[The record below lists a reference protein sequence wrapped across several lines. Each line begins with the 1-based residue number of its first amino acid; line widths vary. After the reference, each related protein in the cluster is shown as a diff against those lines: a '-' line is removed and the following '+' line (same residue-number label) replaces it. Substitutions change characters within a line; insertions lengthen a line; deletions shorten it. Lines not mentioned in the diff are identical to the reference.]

1 MKYEL
6 PKRKD
11 IRVVI
16 LTSDNIRH
24 CWVANIISEHLNTVL
39 IVTENKPKIY
49 SDMMEKSQIINRHF
63 RTNSLYEELYFGNT
77 RTFPNVP
84 VLSMPRGSIN
94 KEDVVAYVKK
104 QNPDLILLYGTSVL
118 KEMWFETFKR
128 DVVNMHLGLSP
139 YYRGS
144 NTNFWP
150 MYYREPEY
158 VGVTIH
164 IATPDVDAGEII
176 CQIRPSIKVSDTL
189 YDINMD
195 TIKQGAYAFLHGSI
209 AYHDGR
215 KSISQRALYNG
226 DERICKKRD
235 LTENAVLKVF
245 ENFNSG
251 MLLEYINDYDKLTEK
266 VKIISLTK

>member
-1 MKYEL
+1 
-6 PKRKD
+6 
-11 IRVVI
+11 
-16 LTSDNIRH
+16 
-24 CWVANIISEHLNTVL
+24 
-39 IVTENKPKIY
+39 
-49 SDMMEKSQIINRHF
+49 
-63 RTNSLYEELYFGNT
+63 
-77 RTFPNVP
+77 
-84 VLSMPRGSIN
+84 
-94 KEDVVAYVKK
+94 
-104 QNPDLILLYGTSVL
+104 
-118 KEMWFETFKR
+118 
-128 DVVNMHLGLSP
+128 
-139 YYRGS
+139 
-144 NTNFWP
+144 